1 MAMSKTVQVLR
12 WLAVLPGALLCAL
25 IVNFPI
31 HWVVMLIQH
40 FGSISIDAET
50 PIAAINPE
58 MLELLGYA
66 FFNPFIIIISGAYI
80 APRFKFQTG
89 IALAVLW
96 GIIFG
101 VSNTTSISQGQ
112 YSGWGWLRFVI
123 TCMLCVA
130 GVCLGFFQVQRKG
143 EKENQMRKFFGSI
156 FKVFGGIA
164 FFIFGLWGLIFE
176 LAIVNQAAG
185 FWGVVIGI
193 FILPVTFVAAPWY
206 AIVEW
211 GNWFPLLIVYGGG
224 IVSAIFFGIGSLI
237 AGD

>member
-1 MAMSKTVQVLR
+1 M
-12 WLAVLPGALLCAL
+12 
-25 IVNFPI
+25 FPI
-31 HWVVMLIQH
+31 HWIVMLIQH
-40 FGSISIDAET
+40 IGSTSIDGET

-66 FFNPFIIIISGAYI
+66 FFTPFIMIISGSYI

-96 GIIFG
+96 SIIFG
-101 VSNTTSISQGQ
+101 ASMTYTISHGQ
-112 YSGWGWLRFVI
+112 YSGWGWLRFAI
-123 TCMLCVA
+123 TCMLGIA
-130 GVCLGFFQVQRKG
+130 GVCLGLFQAQRKG
-143 EKENQMRKFFGSI
+143 ENQMRKLFGGI

-164 FFIFGLWGLIFE
+164 FFIFGLWGLIIE

-185 FWGVVIGI
+185 FWGVVIG
-193 FILPVTFVAAPWY
+193 FLILPITFVAAPWY
-206 AIVEW
+206 ALVEW

-224 IVSAIFFGIGSLI
+224 ILAIVSFCIGSAI